1 MYNHYKRIYHNI
13 PVNKKNDRGQQSQ
26 MDNEQQAPHP
36 MGTFPSQKDLLHI
49 AGKALR
55 LFENFLIFFTLRATK
70 PSKIP
75 CSGFYIPINCSNWPF
90 DSSNVNVCGCRS

>member
-1 MYNHYKRIYHNI
+1 MSLFRFLGQEAAKKALSVAVYNHYKRIYHNI

-49 AGKALR
+49 AGK
-55 LFENFLIFFTLRATK
+55 LF
-70 PSKIP
+70 
-75 CSGFYIPINCSNWPF
+75 YH
-90 DSSNVNVCGCRS
+90 SSRHTIMIY

>member
-49 AGKALR
+49 AGKAL
-55 LFENFLIFFTLRATK
+55 N
-70 PSKIP
+70 
-75 CSGFYIPINCSNWPF
+75 
-90 DSSNVNVCGCRS
+90 

>member
-1 MYNHYKRIYHNI
+1 MAYLVINPVLIPGQEAAKKALSVAVYNHYKRIYHNI

-49 AGKALR
+49 AGKALNY
-55 LFENFLIFFTLRATK
+55 LK
-70 PSKIP
+70 
-75 CSGFYIPINCSNWPF
+75 
-90 DSSNVNVCGCRS
+90 SS

>member
-1 MYNHYKRIYHNI
+1 MAYLVINPVLIPGQEAAKKALSVAVYNHYKRIYHNI

-49 AGKALR
+49 AGKALSY
-55 LFENFLIFFTLRATK
+55 L
-70 PSKIP
+70 KI
-75 CSGFYIPINCSNWPF
+75 S
-90 DSSNVNVCGCRS
+90 